1 MYDNSSRNFSNGNG
15 IYDGGIEKTVDIS
28 VSNLCS
34 QYSGHENF
42 YFQKL

>member
-1 MYDNSSRNFSNGNG
+1 MAVLLCMIILVEISTM
-15 IYDGGIEKTVDIS
+15 GIEKTKDTS

-34 QYSGHENF
+34 QYSGYENF

>member
-1 MYDNSSRNFSNGNG
+1 MYDNSSRNFYNGNG
-15 IYDGGIEKTVDIS
+15 SYDGGIEKTKDTS

-34 QYSGHENF
+34 QYFGYENF